1 MTKVT
6 EEVSEN
12 IIVFT
17 HAPYYICKSEPMNG
31 PPPSA
36 PWGMDDGIEFLPWW
50 VA

>member
-17 HAPYYICKSEPMNG
+17 HAPYYIWQEWTNEWPTT
-31 PPPSA
+31 
-36 PWGMDDGIEFLPWW
+36 
-50 VA
+50 